1 MRELILVGA
10 VTLLPV
16 GVLVW
21 ALISMARERRRY
33 RADDQPNAHTSEAGL
48 Y

>member
-1 MRELILVGA
+1 MRELILVGL
-10 VTLLPV
+10 VTLVPV

-33 RADDQPNAHTSEAGL
+33 REDDQPNAWMSEHGL